1 LSIALDT
8 VSMLIDS
15 AAHLWQR
22 LEQYAPLSARPQRS
36 ALDLWLA
43 SIPAAESAPDALQVQ
58 RDYRRLCSLLDEL
71 EALSIPGPT
80 ARDAIRARIAQQ
92 HAAAS

>member
-36 ALDLWLA
+36 SLDSWLDT
-43 SIPAAESAPDALQVQ
+43 IPADRRAADSLQVQ

-71 EALSIPGPT
+71 EALAIPGAS
-80 ARDAIRARIAQQ
+80 AREAIQARIAQQ
-92 HAAAS
+92 HAVAS